1 MNQAFLTRCEE
12 SLGRL
17 RGQGWLKSYRVL
29 EGAAGARVRVE
40 GRGEVILMCSNDYL
54 GLANHPKVIAA
65 GHQALDTFGAGTSA
79 ARFVCGTNTAHREL
93 EDGLAGFLGTEAALS
108 FGSGFTA
115 NLGLIPS
122 IARPGDLVA
131 SDGRNHPSSADGCR
145 LAAEGVVRE
154 VYAHGDM
161 AELEDKLA
169 AHPDAECR
177 FIVSDGVFGSEGD
190 IAKLDRIVEIARIY
204 EATVVLD
211 DSHGLGVVGPSGRGV
226 AEHYELMDAV
236 DIFTGTLGKS
246 LGGGGGGFV
255 AGPRAVIETLIQG
268 ARPHL
273 HTKSI
278 PASGALSALAGL
290 RILEARPEMVTE
302 LRTKVRHFR
311 NGLDALGIAA
321 SPGDAA
327 IVAVPIGATAAAF
340 AITEALMEEGVYV
353 AGFGAPV
360 VPEGSARL
368 RVQISN
374 SHTIEDLDETLA
386 AFARVWSRQA
396 AASA

>member
-1 MNQAFLTRCEE
+1 MNEVFLSRCEE

-17 RGQGWLKSYRVL
+17 RVEGWLKTYRVL

-54 GLANHPKVIAA
+54 GLANHAEVVAA

-79 ARFVCGTNTAHREL
+79 ARFVCGTNTAHRAL

-211 DSHGLGVVGPSGRGV
+211 DSHGLGVVGASGRGV
-226 AEHYELMDAV
+226 AEHYGLMDAV

-246 LGGGGGGFV
+246 LGGAGGGFV
-255 AGPRAVIETLIQG
+255 AGPGAVIETLIQG

-311 NGLDALGIAA
+311 DGLDALGITAL
-321 SPGDAA
+321 PGEAA
-327 IVAVPIGATAAAF
+327 IVAIPVGATAAALS
-340 AITEALMEEGVYV
+340 ITEALLDEGVFV
-353 AGFGAPV
+353 VGFGAPG

-368 RVQISN
+368 RVQVSN
-374 SHTIEDLDETLA
+374 AHAIEDLDEALA
-386 AFARVWSRQA
+386 AFARVWPQRV